1 VDNKYSPENEFSVK
15 WDTVPGLIEMFQNY
29 IPDFN
34 PKNITISEKDR
45 DGHSYQELEK
55 EVVF

>member
-1 VDNKYSPENEFSVK
+1 
-15 WDTVPGLIEMFQNY
+15 MFQNY